1 MLTYRVKN
9 LNIIIIDKS
18 VNIIII
24 DKGVKIKVYT
34 YYL

>member
-1 MLTYRVKN
+1 MLTYRVKH
-9 LNIIIIDKS
+9 LNIIIIDKV
-18 VNIIII
+18 VNI